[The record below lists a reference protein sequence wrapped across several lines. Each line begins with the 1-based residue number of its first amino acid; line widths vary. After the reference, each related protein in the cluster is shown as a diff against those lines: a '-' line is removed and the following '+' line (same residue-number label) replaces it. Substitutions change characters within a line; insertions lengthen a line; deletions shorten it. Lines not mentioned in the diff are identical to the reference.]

1 LPSSVCTQSDTRL
14 STMISCCRFSEDK
27 DLRAAVSNPST
38 RAASPPPAS
47 TASPFADRLVNS
59 GRVDDEEE
67 VEKPAYCPICHVKF
81 AIAATTSQVNAH
93 VDRCLVPD
101 KATDA
106 FLWAESFDLINAPY
120 YFGLVSRE
128 DAEGILNR
136 CPWTRFWFASR
147 RQTAAASPC
156 PPFRPS
162 LPAPSLMP
170 WSSLDH
176 STAASPSK
184 VPPSCT
190 SQFPTWSQ
198 KASRSAASGQPPRP
212 RLINNQFVREFQS
225 NFYLRVWLR

>member
-1 LPSSVCTQSDTRL
+1 
-14 STMISCCRFSEDK
+14 MISCCRFSEDK

-136 CPWTRFWFASR
+136 CPVDSFLVRKSATNGGCFAVS
-147 RQTAAASPC
+147 TISTK
-156 PPFRPS
+156 PPRTFTHALVEPRSFNGGFAFQGSSIVYKSIPDLVTKSLEIRGFRPATKT
-162 LPAPSLMP
+162 PA
-170 WSSLDH
+170 H
-176 STAASPSK
+176 
-184 VPPSCT
+184 
-190 SQFPTWSQ
+190 
-198 KASRSAASGQPPRP
+198 
-212 RLINNQFVREFQS
+212 
-225 NFYLRVWLR
+225 